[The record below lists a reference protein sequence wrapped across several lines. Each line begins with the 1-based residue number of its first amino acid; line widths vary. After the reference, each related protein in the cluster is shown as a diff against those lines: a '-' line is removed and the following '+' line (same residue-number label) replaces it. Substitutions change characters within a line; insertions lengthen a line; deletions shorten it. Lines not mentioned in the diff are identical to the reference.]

1 MMLRNWKEYQVAFAK
16 LGDCHGVIDDATF
29 KQIEE
34 FVCQMYTVRGE
45 RNVNA
50 ARLSILSK
58 TFKVTNVNQNFMKSA
73 INYDGSS
80 IPPCASELRQQVPR
94 FVEGIIIQP
103 EKLTDDISDN
113 IVSIEENESDCDSS
127 EDLSD
132 DER

>member
-1 MMLRNWKEYQVAFAK
+1 
-16 LGDCHGVIDDATF
+16 
-29 KQIEE
+29 
-34 FVCQMYTVRGE
+34 MYTVRGE